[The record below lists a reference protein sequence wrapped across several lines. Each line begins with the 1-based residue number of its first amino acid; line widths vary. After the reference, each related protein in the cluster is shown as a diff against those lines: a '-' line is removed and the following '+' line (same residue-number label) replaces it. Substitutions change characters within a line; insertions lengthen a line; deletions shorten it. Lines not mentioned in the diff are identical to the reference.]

1 MTTMTTK
8 QLRIIESQA
17 AAEYDNVYAP
27 RSFIDATTEEL
38 EGICNG
44 CGSPNSAVPVSKCPQ
59 TFLGVPMYIAC
70 MIHDYMYHVGRTAED
85 KDRADRVFRNNML
98 RLTKTYKKR
107 FVPDFVYR
115 VWIQSSYRAVKH
127 FGGPAFW
134 DGKIDPKD
142 EV

>member
-1 MTTMTTK
+1 MTTTK
-8 QLRIIESQA
+8 QLRIIEAQS

-27 RSFIDATTEEL
+27 RIFVEATLDDDDL
-38 EGICNG
+38 ENICNG

-70 MIHDYMYHVGRTAED
+70 MIHDYMYYIGVTPED

-98 RLTKTYKKR
+98 RLTRLHKKR

-134 DGKIDPKD
+134 NGKPDPKD